1 VKQASPD
8 PYCYPGT
15 HILRNLKDIRDS
27 TALEAFE
34 AAMVAIRLVR
44 LSEGP
49 LHGPFDLHR
58 LCETHRRI
66 FDGVYDWAGQLRRN
80 TGTMTKQREAGNVI
94 SYGDSVYV
102 EPALS
107 KVFAELAWEMQLK
120 GLPANRFALR
130 AAFYY
135 GEIDAIHPF
144 REGNSRTLRKFFG
157 DLAEEAGY
165 KIDWTSAS
173 RTEEQ
178 RRQIFLARDLAVMR
192 GDPSLLASIIAH
204 HLHSV

>member
-1 VKQASPD
+1 
-8 PYCYPGT
+8 
-15 HILRNLKDIRDS
+15 
-27 TALEAFE
+27 
-34 AAMVAIRLVR
+34 MVAIRLVR

-144 REGNSRTLRKFFG
+144 ERAIAARCANSLATWLKKQVTRSTGRPPQELRNSGVKSSWRAISPSCAETRPYSRVSSRTIYIRFELG
-157 DLAEEAGY
+157 C
-165 KIDWTSAS
+165 T
-173 RTEEQ
+173 
-178 RRQIFLARDLAVMR
+178 
-192 GDPSLLASIIAH
+192 
-204 HLHSV
+204 